1 MDVIFFFLPWFIFVW
16 LLGYYDNAFATN
28 VNQRYDRYVK
38 HSVKILEI
46 VAAFNT
52 YAVHVHLHF
61 CAKWKG
67 HYSSMLWIHLVVFA
81 CLYDPFV
88 YSGMATGTE
97 GAGCF
102 VFAPFN
108 MQPWRSYYCA
118 VVITFEWKATSSGRE
133 KKKEPQA
140 GLIFFSDLKPY
151 TEWPSP
157 LSDWIC
163 GWWFSILNK

>member
-1 MDVIFFFLPWFIFVW
+1 MCWTWGWFFPISVIDVYSVVARILWCI
-16 LLGYYDNAFATN
+16 GGKCQSKT
-28 VNQRYDRYVK
+28 QYVK
-38 HSVKILEI
+38 HSVEI
-46 VAAFNT
+46 SETVAAFDT
-52 YAVHVHLHF
+52 YALHVHLHF
-61 CAKWKG
+61 CAEWKD
-67 HYSSMLWIHLVVFA
+67 HYSAMLWIHSVVFA

-118 VVITFEWKATSSGRE
+118 VMITFEWKATSSGRE

-140 GLIFFSDLKPY
+140 GLIFFL
-151 TEWPSP
+151 
-157 LSDWIC
+157 I
-163 GWWFSILNK
+163 

>member
-1 MDVIFFFLPWFIFVW
+1 MWGFFSLLWFMFVWFLLW
-16 LLGYYDNAFATN
+16 LLGYYDNALAAN
-28 VNQRYDRYVK
+28 ANQRYSMSNTVGEK
-38 HSVKILEI
+38 KEM

-52 YAVHVHLHF
+52 HALHVHLHF

-67 HYSSMLWIHLVVFA
+67 HYSTVLWIHLVVFA

-88 YSGMATGTE
+88 YSGIATGTE

-118 VVITFEWKATSSGRE
+118 VMITFEWKATSSGRE
-133 KKKEPQA
+133 EKKEPQA
-140 GLIFFSDLKPY
+140 GLIFFL
-151 TEWPSP
+151 
-157 LSDWIC
+157 I
-163 GWWFSILNK
+163 

>member
-1 MDVIFFFLPWFIFVW
+1 MSLKDRACQV
-16 LLGYYDNAFATN
+16 ARTN
-28 VNQRYDRYVK
+28 LQTA
-38 HSVKILEI
+38 
-46 VAAFNT
+46 AAFKT
-52 YAVHVHLHF
+52 YALCVHVHF
-61 CAKWKG
+61 CVKWRG
-67 HYSSMLWIHLVVFA
+67 HYPAIVWIHLVVFA

-88 YSGMATGTE
+88 YSGMARGTE

-108 MQPWRSYYCA
+108 MLPWRSYYCA
-118 VVITFEWKATSSGRE
+118 VMITFEWKATSSGRG

-157 LSDWIC
+157 LSGWIC
-163 GWWFSILNK
+163 GFVVLYFKQIALLFYTRIAWITF